1 MGSWCLSLCVLS
13 SVASWITKETVTRLA
28 LCMFFC
34 DVDNVVDVVA
44 VYCYVDLAIVV
55 SSHWARTL
63 YVIL

>member
-34 DVDNVVDVVA
+34 DVDDVVDIIV
-44 VYCYVDLAIVV
+44 VYCYVVLAILV
-55 SSHWARTL
+55 SSDQARAL
-63 YVIL
+63 YVLL